1 MEPERNA
8 SSAWPAWVEQWILP
22 YLEDMS
28 LWPVLVAVL
37 GHVLVVLVPL
47 ELAFVRG
54 PSLAAAA
61 VLSVLLVVT
70 FEMVRMEIRAL
81 RRPGWLTAI
90 GIGMWVASVPC
101 AYYAGSTGIL

>member
-1 MEPERNA
+1 MEQERTP
-8 SSAWPAWVEQWILP
+8 SEAWPAWVEQWILP

-54 PSLAAAA
+54 PNLAALA

-70 FEMVRMEIRAL
+70 AEVVRMELRAL
-81 RRPGWLTAI
+81 GRPRWLTLIAV
-90 GIGMWVASVPC
+90 GMWAASVPC
-101 AYYAGSTGIL
+101 AYYAGTTGIL